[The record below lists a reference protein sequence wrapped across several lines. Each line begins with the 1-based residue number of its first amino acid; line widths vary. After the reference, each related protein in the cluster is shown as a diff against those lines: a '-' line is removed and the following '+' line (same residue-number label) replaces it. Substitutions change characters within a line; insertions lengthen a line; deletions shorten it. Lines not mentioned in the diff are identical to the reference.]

1 MSEPLVRSADDSV
14 GAVEPTRA
22 FARFFDENYE
32 ALFGALCLVTH
43 DRHEAEELAQD
54 AFMRMW
60 ERWDSID
67 SIADPQHYLYRV
79 ALNGFRMAYR
89 HAQVVVSRRGEP
101 IRQADDTASVDDLDA
116 TMRALA
122 SLSRQQRASVV
133 LIDLLGMHSEE
144 AAEVLKI
151 RASTVRMHL
160 SRAHAALVRTMG
172 ANG

>member
-1 MSEPLVRSADDSV
+1 
-14 GAVEPTRA
+14 
-22 FARFFDENYE
+22 
-32 ALFGALCLVTH
+32 
-43 DRHEAEELAQD
+43 
-54 AFMRMW
+54 
-60 ERWDSID
+60 
-67 SIADPQHYLYRV
+67 
-79 ALNGFRMAYR
+79 
-89 HAQVVVSRRGEP
+89 
-101 IRQADDTASVDDLDA
+101 VDDLDA